1 MNGRPYCKWH
11 HSFTHTTNDCKELRR
26 QIQTAIEQGRLIL
39 GQFAMKVDTNPFPGV
54 NMVEHSHSTRRQLDF
69 SFDVNMA
76 GPVYHRDTYKE
87 EGGRS
92 RGREREEA
100 GPRDRPRYDDR
111 RYLTEEQVR
120 SVRYQKPHSTH
131 LLNKYEWQYDRRW
144 RREVEDKTYR
154 RSDTGDRRYHRH
166 ARADGRYE
174 H

>member
-76 GPVYHRDTYKE
+76 GPVYHHGTYKE

-92 RGREREEA
+92 RGKEREEA
-100 GPRDRPRYDDR
+100 GPRNRPSYDDR
-111 RYLTEEQVR
+111 RYLTEEQTDITVQGG
-120 SVRYQKPHSTH
+120 VPT
-131 LLNKYEWQYDRRW
+131 D
-144 RREVEDKTYR
+144 
-154 RSDTGDRRYHRH
+154 SDTPKSVECSGCVTWRKPKHSISTL
-166 ARADGRYE
+166 
-174 H
+174 